1 MNRQHRRTAGIKGK
15 DPVHIMKQSDI
26 DRVRQQAQSDA
37 SAKAMALLLS
47 LVIRAVR
54 RKYGW
59 SRKRLG
65 DLCEAIIDEYA
76 ELDESSM
83 SLSDY
88 QDFVYETVGI
98 KFKTTD

>member
-1 MNRQHRRTAGIKGK
+1 MNRQQRRTVGIKGK
-15 DPVHIMKQSDI
+15 DPVRIMKQSDI

-37 SAKAMALLLS
+37 SAEALALLLS
-47 LVIRAVR
+47 LVIRTVR
-54 RKYGW
+54 RKYDWG
-59 SRKRLG
+59 RKRLG